1 MELRHWL
8 LILCVLAIILIFLDG
23 YRRWKERPR
32 YKGSYTRDEEELSE
46 FPSGELPNGGARVR
60 PLSPQEVLA
69 RNEKINLDTKVPLLM
84 ETMSV
89 EPDQDEFDHDE
100 EIDDQYQ
107 HSLELVEREEEQNK
121 FKLDKTSSIPEQADE
136 PEYDFDH
143 GGRREPSFY
152 ADDDEFETESEDG
165 IIEDEYEPE
174 QQYEL
179 ATEPYGAE
187 EDEDEADSAKVK
199 EEKVDIFATEVP
211 GQDLVEP
218 QEVIVINVVSEGEGF
233 DGEQLLQIL
242 LACGMRFGAMDIFH
256 RTNDKG
262 QLQFSMAN
270 CMKPGTFNIDNMGQQ
285 PIQGVSFFMTLPNSA
300 DAMQSFDYMH
310 ETANVVARHMHG
322 VLKDEM
328 HSVMRGQTVE
338 HCRNR
343 IREFARAQ
351 LLNA

>member
-8 LILCVLAIILIFLDG
+8 LILCILAIILIFLDG
-23 YRRWKERPR
+23 FRRWKERPK

-60 PLSPQEVLA
+60 PLSPQEILA
-69 RNEKINLDTKVPLLM
+69 RNERINLDKKVPLLM
-84 ETMSV
+84 ETLSV
-89 EPDQDEFDHDE
+89 EPEQDDFDSEDAK
-100 EIDDQYQ
+100 DDQYQ
-107 HSLELVEREEEQNK
+107 QSLELVEQDEDQWHEQTDFVQEPEAEYETAEVRREPTFAADEQELEALEDT
-121 FKLDKTSSIPEQADE
+121 FDE
-136 PEYDFDH
+136 PEAIYDP
-143 GGRREPSFY
+143 EPE
-152 ADDDEFETESEDG
+152 DILEPESE
-165 IIEDEYEPE
+165 
-174 QQYEL
+174 L
-179 ATEPYGAE
+179 AAFSEHAE
-187 EDEDEADSAKVK
+187 AVK
-199 EEKVDIFATEVP
+199 TEEKLDIFATEVP

-218 QEVIVINVVSEGEGF
+218 QEVIVINVVSEHEGF

>member
-23 YRRWKERPR
+23 FRRWKERPK

-60 PLSPQEVLA
+60 PLSPQEILA
-69 RNEKINLDTKVPLLM
+69 RNERINLDTKVPLLM

-89 EPDQDEFDHDE
+89 EPEQDNFDSEDAKGDH
-100 EIDDQYQ
+100 YQ
-107 HSLELVEREEEQNK
+107 QSLELVEQDSDQWNDQTDFIQEPEAQYEAEDDVRQEPTFALDDEQE
-121 FKLDKTSSIPEQADE
+121 PENLEDSFDE
-136 PEYDFDH
+136 PE
-143 GGRREPSFY
+143 
-152 ADDDEFETESEDG
+152 
-165 IIEDEYEPE
+165 DEYDRESDNFDLQPEPAVVSE
-174 QQYEL
+174 PPKTL
-179 ATEPYGAE
+179 AAE
-187 EDEDEADSAKVK
+187 EKM
-199 EEKVDIFATEVP
+199 DIFATEVP

-218 QEVIVINVVSEGEGF
+218 QEVIVINVVSEHEGF

>member
-69 RNEKINLDTKVPLLM
+69 RNEKLNLDTKVPLLM

-89 EPDQDEFDHDE
+89 ELDQDEFEDDE
-100 EIDDQYQ
+100 DINDQYQ
-107 HSLELVEREEEQNK
+107 HSLELVEREEAFEPPAFDQ
-121 FKLDKTSSIPEQADE
+121 LEEPEA
-136 PEYDFDH
+136 EYDFADDD
-143 GGRREPSFY
+143 RREPTFY
-152 ADDDEFETESEDG
+152 ARDEEAEGEDDTMADD
-165 IIEDEYEPE
+165 YEPE
-174 QQYEL
+174 QEYES
-179 ATEPYGAE
+179 ATDPYESEMNDVEPAPK
-187 EDEDEADSAKVK
+187 KVK
-199 EEKVDIFATEVP
+199 EETVDIFATEVP

-300 DAMQSFDYMH
+300 EAMQSFDYMH